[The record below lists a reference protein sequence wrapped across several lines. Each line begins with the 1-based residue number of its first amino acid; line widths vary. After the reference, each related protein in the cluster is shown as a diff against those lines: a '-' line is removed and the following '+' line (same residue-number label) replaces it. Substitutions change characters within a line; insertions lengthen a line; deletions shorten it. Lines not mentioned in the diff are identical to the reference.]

1 MDMLKKIFPLSF
13 KYIKDVPNLII
24 GIVLYL
30 VAGIVGGV
38 LLGIAGLIPVVGI
51 VVRIFGGLLDLY
63 VLVGII
69 ILLLVYFKII
79 KD

>member
-1 MDMLKKIFPLSF
+1 MLKKIFPLSF